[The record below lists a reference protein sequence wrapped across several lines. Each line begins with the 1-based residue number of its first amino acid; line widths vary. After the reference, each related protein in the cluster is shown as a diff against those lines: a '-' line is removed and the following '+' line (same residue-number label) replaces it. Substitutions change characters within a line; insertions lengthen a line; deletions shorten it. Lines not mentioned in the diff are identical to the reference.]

1 MCTSFQACLQHVLAM
16 CQAPEPLSLD
26 ACVALSRLA
35 ESDAIATGLIE
46 MLAVERLV
54 ATLGSAS
61 TPLKLYVLQ
70 TLRCFTSAG
79 DSVCEGMLCDQPSPG
94 TGQSRYNLV
103 TSEMLEMLVEESGE
117 VGSRD
122 SGAAGVKY
130 RVLTLLGELAY
141 APRNRAALLADQK
154 VMGRLRELSVRRE
167 TGEAV
172 AGGSGSAGIADVDVS
187 KSPKLRK
194 GQSFRKGVQV
204 ASKGK
209 DAGGVGAGGGV
220 GGGGIQDD
228 LHHEPEHEDVV
239 RAARRVLAI
248 IGDNEALTAAMGPP
262 SFERP
267 GHGVRWRLLSFLRCG
282 PPTHSLSVTECHIR
296 CCVMKNALSISRS
309 PNHHDDA
316 GCFRLMGEGSRG
328 LQRSRCLPS

>member
-1 MCTSFQACLQHVLAM
+1 M

-61 TPLKLYVLQ
+61 TPLRLYVLQ
-70 TLRCFTSAG
+70 TLRCFASAG

-94 TGQSRYNLV
+94 TGHSRYHLV

-130 RVLTLLGELAY
+130 RVLTLLGELAH

-154 VMGRLRELSVRRE
+154 VMGRLRELSVGGATR
-167 TGEAV
+167 GEAV
-172 AGGSGSAGIADVDVS
+172 AGGSSIGSGSAGVADVDVS

-204 ASKGK
+204 AAKGK
-209 DAGGVGAGGGV
+209 DAGGAGVGGCV

-267 GHGVRWRLLSFLRCG
+267 GHGIRWRLLPFLRCG
-282 PPTHSLSVTECHIR
+282 PTTLPANTHWASLLTAGA
-296 CCVMKNALSISRS
+296 AL
-309 PNHHDDA
+309 
-316 GCFRLMGEGSRG
+316 
-328 LQRSRCLPS
+328 

>member
-172 AGGSGSAGIADVDVS
+172 PGGSGIGIGIGCGSGSGSAGIADVDVS

-204 ASKGK
+204 TSKGK
-209 DAGGVGAGGGV
+209 DAGGAGVGGGV

-267 GHGVRWRLLSFLRCG
+267 GHGVRWRLLPFLRCG
-282 PPTHSLSVTECHIR
+282 PTTLPANTHWASLLTAGA
-296 CCVMKNALSISRS
+296 AL
-309 PNHHDDA
+309 
-316 GCFRLMGEGSRG
+316 
-328 LQRSRCLPS
+328 